1 MSPSIQVFPKALQCK
16 GSCLFPATALELLY
30 LKTFKAFIQREV
42 THQKA
47 QKHKLERFFLCGSFL
62 GTRTTRSSSM
72 YLNVLSQP
80 SLNSTTRIH
89 ETQPAAGK
97 PALSVS
103 RMAQLKMFSSLKK
116 SKISEL
122 QRAVFN
128 QYHQIS

>member
-1 MSPSIQVFPKALQCK
+1 MSQSIQVFPKALQCK

-30 LKTFKAFIQREV
+30 LKVFKAFIQREV

-62 GTRTTRSSSM
+62 NTRGTPGTRVACT
-72 YLNVLSQP
+72 SQQ
-80 SLNSTTRIH
+80 NSITRIH
-89 ETQPAAGK
+89 ETQPADAY
-97 PALSVS
+97 ASLSVS

-116 SKISEL
+116 SKINEL